1 MTTLD
6 ASIMEVPAL
15 PVGPVD
21 WMAIGCEA
29 LSQAVEDYSEAVVWV
44 IGSVDGDTV
53 DFAVQIKLV
62 LGVTL
67 ANFETVYNA
76 SLSEAP
82 REYLVRPEEWRRQ
95 AALGDKPKRGLFV
108 FVPNT
113 NEWVELMPDNGL
125 PVYDVADNY
134 STLWKIR
141 GKVAKPGF
149 TWSPPE

>member
-1 MTTLD
+1 MASLG

-29 LSQAVEDYSEAVVWV
+29 LSKAVEDYSEADAWV

-53 DFAVQIKLV
+53 DFALQIKLV

-67 ANFETVYNA
+67 ANFETVYSA

-82 REYLVRPEEWRRQ
+82 REFLVRPEEWRRQ
-95 AALGDKPKRGLFV
+95 VELGDKPKRGLLI
-108 FVPNT
+108 FVPST
-113 NEWVELMPDNGL
+113 NEFVELMPDNGL

-134 STLWKIR
+134 STLWKLR
-141 GKVAKPGF
+141 GKVTKPGF